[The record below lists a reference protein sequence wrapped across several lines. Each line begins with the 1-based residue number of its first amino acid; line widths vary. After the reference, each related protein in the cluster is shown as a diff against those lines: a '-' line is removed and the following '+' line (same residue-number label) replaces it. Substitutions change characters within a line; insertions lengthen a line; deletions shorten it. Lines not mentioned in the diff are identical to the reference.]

1 MSQDKPTGDS
11 STNKRK
17 RQLNYSAINRD
28 SLVKAGDKSEDD
40 VHLTSEK
47 QGATSK
53 RQNASR
59 PRRKAI
65 ARRGEIKWWLGG
77 FLLGFAV
84 GLALSLPYGWI
95 LDPHP
100 APVDPSQLR
109 LEDQNFYIYLIA
121 LAYAHDQN
129 EARARARL
137 ATLNQPTVDERVAN
151 LTETYIERETDLR
164 DIKALVGL
172 SMALGQ
178 TSSQMLAFVVTSTPE
193 PTLTPTLI
201 PTPTPRPTS
210 TPTPAT
216 PIPTNTATPTPTAT
230 RPATRTP
237 ALTPTAS
244 DTPPATPSRTP
255 TATNTP
261 TPGPNSPFGVAQSTV
276 LCDDSED
283 GGLLRVYVRDRLGAG
298 LPGVEIEVIWSG
310 GQDTFFTGFK
320 PDIDPG
326 YADFQMEPGEL
337 YQVKLLG
344 AGFESAVPEV
354 SIDDPALCPALP
366 DDVKPSW
373 QVVFH
378 RGVN

>member
-1 MSQDKPTGDS
+1 MSQDKSTGDS
-11 STNKRK
+11 SANKPK
-17 RQLNYSAINRD
+17 RQLNYSPINRD
-28 SLVKAGDKSEDD
+28 SLSKAGDGLEDNA
-40 VHLTSEK
+40 HLTSEEK
-47 QGATSK
+47 GATPK
-53 RQNASR
+53 RRKASR

-77 FLLGFAV
+77 FLFGFAV
-84 GLALSLPYGWI
+84 GLALSLTYGWI
-95 LDPHP
+95 LDPRP

-109 LEDQNFYIYLIA
+109 AEDQTFYMYLIA

-129 EARARARL
+129 EERARARL
-137 ATLNQPTVDERVAN
+137 AALGQPNVEEAVAD

-164 DIKALVGL
+164 DINALVGL

-178 TSSQMLAFVVTSTPE
+178 TSSQMLAFVVTPTPE
-193 PTLTPTLI
+193 PPLTPTPI

-216 PIPTNTATPTPTAT
+216 PIPTNTATPTQT
-230 RPATRTP
+230 ATRTP
-237 ALTPTAS
+237 TRTPTATPTPL
-244 DTPPATPSRTP
+244 DTATATPSGTP

-276 LCDDSED
+276 LCDDSGD

-326 YADFQMEPGEL
+326 YADFQMESGEL
-337 YQVKLLG
+337 YQIKLLG

-354 SIDDPALCPALP
+354 SIDDPTLCPGLP
-366 DDVKPSW
+366 DEVKPSW
-373 QVVFH
+373 QVVFQ